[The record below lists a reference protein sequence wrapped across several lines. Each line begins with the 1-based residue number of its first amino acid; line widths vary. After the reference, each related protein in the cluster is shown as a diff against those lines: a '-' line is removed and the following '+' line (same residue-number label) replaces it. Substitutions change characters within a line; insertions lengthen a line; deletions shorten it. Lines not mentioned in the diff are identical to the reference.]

1 MAEYKLPKSVWLQQQ
16 KQRMK
21 LLAIFP
27 STLRGGVEEYTLKI
41 ASAARQEGWDA
52 HVAFPQTN
60 GTASLIEDFTAQ
72 GICYHP
78 LAIAEQKNGRQ
89 LESVVDYL
97 PQLIKT
103 LTLLIK
109 VKPDVVQIILPWPTH
124 CLGCILACGIL
135 HIPTVVRFGL
145 VASKFSL
152 SDKRKKIYAWARAR
166 NQQWVALSQNNRQLI
181 CDVFGIPEPEV
192 LQIYNGVTVKE
203 AEVNCDS
210 EATSSLRT
218 QIRQELG
225 LSTNHQIALTVGRL
239 TRQKGYADLIPV
251 IPEVL
256 KQFPQVRFVWVGEGQ
271 QRDYLSDRVKKYG
284 VEDQVLFLGYRSD
297 VPKLL
302 QAADLFVF
310 PTLYEGHSSALTEA
324 MAYGLPI
331 VTSDAS
337 GIPEVI
343 EHQVHGLIFP
353 TGDRAQLK
361 AAICWALTHP
371 EQMQTMARNARDRA
385 QDFSEEKMIQQYLE
399 VWRKLSLPNSIN

>member
-1 MAEYKLPKSVWLQQQ
+1 
-16 KQRMK
+16 MK

-27 STLRGGVEEYTLKI
+27 STFRGGVEEYTLKI

-52 HVAFPQTN
+52 HVAFPKTN
-60 GTASLIEDFTAQ
+60 DTASLIQDFTAKD
-72 GICYHP
+72 ICYHP

-109 VKPDVVQIILPWPTH
+109 LKPDVVQIILPWPTF

-135 HIPTVVRFGL
+135 HIPTVVRFAL
-145 VASKFSL
+145 VASKISL
-152 SDKRKKIYAWARAR
+152 SDKRKKIYAWARAK
-166 NQQWVALSQNNRQLI
+166 NQQWVAISQNNRQLI
-181 CDVFGIPEPEV
+181 CDSFGIPEPEV
-192 LQIYNGVTVKE
+192 IYIYNGVTIKE
-203 AEVNCDS
+203 AEVNCTP
-210 EATSSLRT
+210 EAISSMGT
-218 QIRQELG
+218 QVRQELG

-239 TRQKGYADLIPV
+239 TPQKGYADLIPV
-251 IPEVL
+251 MPEVL
-256 KQFPQVRFVWVGEGQ
+256 KQFPQVRFVWVGEGE
-271 QRDYLSDRVKKYG
+271 QRDYLSDQIKKYG
-284 VEDQVLFLGYRSD
+284 LEDQVLLLGYRSD

-310 PTLYEGHSSALTEA
+310 PTHYEGGQSFALAEA
-324 MAYGLPI
+324 MAYGVPI

-343 EHQVHGLIFP
+343 EHQIHGLIFP
-353 TGDRAQLK
+353 TGDRTKLK
-361 AAICWALTHP
+361 EAICWALTHP
-371 EQMQTMARNARDRA
+371 EQMQTMARHARDRA

-399 VWRKLSLPNSIN
+399 VWAELELE